1 MANIPRMQRLFT
13 MFPSGM
19 AGAGLLILRVC
30 SAAVLLV
37 DGHSNPLEGKS
48 IWLLLPFLMMSGT
61 LCIGL
66 FTPYAAAIGC
76 LIELNAVWETDG
88 QVAFHCIVAALNT
101 ATVGM
106 LGPGAYS
113 IDARLFGRKL
123 IRFPA
128 GRKPADRQ

>member
-1 MANIPRMQRLFT
+1 MASIPTMQRLFS

-19 AGAGLLILRVC
+19 AGVGLLILRVC

-37 DGHSNPLEGKS
+37 DGHAHLLQVKS
-48 IWLLLPFLMMSGT
+48 IGLMLLLVIVSGT

-66 FTPYAAAIGC
+66 FTPYAAALGSFV
-76 LIELNAVWETDG
+76 ELTAVRGSEAHA
-88 QVAFHCIVAALNT
+88 AFHFIMVALNIAAL
-101 ATVGM
+101 GM

-113 IDARLFGRKL
+113 LDARLFGRKL
-123 IRFPA
+123 ISFSA

>member
-1 MANIPRMQRLFT
+1 MQRLFS

-37 DGHSNPLEGKS
+37 DGRVYPLEAKS
-48 IWLLLPFLMMSGT
+48 IWLLLFLVILSGT
-61 LCIGL
+61 LGIGA
-66 FTPYAAAIGC
+66 FTPYAAAVGC
-76 LIELNAVWETDG
+76 LIELAQVWEADPQG
-88 QVAFHCIVAALNT
+88 AFHFVEAALT
-101 ATVGM
+101 LAAVGV

-113 IDARLFGRKL
+113 LDALLFGRKR
-123 IRFPA
+123 ISFSA

>member
-1 MANIPRMQRLFT
+1 

-37 DGHSNPLEGKS
+37 DGPAHPLEGKS
-48 IWLLLPFLMMSGT
+48 IWLLLLFLIMSGT

-76 LIELNAVWETDG
+76 LIELTAIWEADA
-88 QVAFHCIVAALNT
+88 QVAFHFIVAALNI
-101 ATVGM
+101 AAVGT

-113 IDARLFGRKL
+113 LDARLFGRRL
-123 IRFPA
+123 MNFSA
-128 GRKPADRQ
+128 GRKPVDRQ

>member
-1 MANIPRMQRLFT
+1 

-19 AGAGLLILRVC
+19 AGTGLLILRVC

-37 DGHSNPLEGKS
+37 DGPAHPLQGKS
-48 IWLLLPFLMMSGT
+48 IWLLLLFVIMSGM

-76 LIELNAVWETDG
+76 LIELTAVLQIDA
-88 QVAFHCIVAALNT
+88 QAAFHSIVAALNI
-101 ATVGM
+101 ACVGM

-113 IDARLFGRKL
+113 LDAHLFGRKL
-123 IRFPA
+123 IRFSTDQKSA
-128 GRKPADRQ
+128 NRQ